1 MVTTTTPK
9 ERGNNHGRLR
19 EEGNVTKEKVDPIVT
34 FSKPP
39 PVPPVFGP
47 LVALSVFETWYSRDS
62 NDD

>member
-9 ERGNNHGRLR
+9 ERGNNQGLR
-19 EEGNVTKEKVDPIVT
+19 EEGNATKEKVDQIVT